1 MSTKGAAL
9 RASLG
14 TALQGI
20 TGQSAGTVSLLP
32 QPPPSSHRAVVVP
45 VLVLLLVAWLAVV
58 LTQ

>member
-1 MSTKGAAL
+1 MPTKRTAL

-20 TGQSAGTVSLLP
+20 TGQATGTVSLLP
-32 QPPPSSHRAVVVP
+32 QPPHASHRVAVVP

-58 LTQ
+58 LTR